1 MLFKGVVSGGVY
13 FSEGGLGQAAL
24 GVVDGGVV
32 ASEEEKPAAADS
44 VADARGVVGYL
55 VRPESGDYIAIMDVL
70 EGSVTD
76 LTVSEV
82 ATVLAAGGLR
92 LDARLVEKRLDALKD
107 IGAASVRSDT
117 SHARRYAEIL
127 ARNWRYTASP
137 AGRHVQRFY
146 RQVLAGT
153 VTVREV
159 PIVSLSRIVSHLE
172 QLVVALGTGEPDVR
186 RLDAVVLDAV
196 SAVFT
201 SHDDLDAA
209 LVGAEDALI
218 GLADRFDLDEEH
230 TNDLKGLLV
239 DYATRVAAEL
249 DSGSARAAAALT
261 ALRPWFG
268 LLAQAAV
275 DASQAR
281 DLIAAGALRA
291 SRGGRAE
298 DWEGLRA
305 WFDARTG
312 RAARFSLRLVRA
324 LPGMHA
330 NLRRLHSSAGTAST
344 RSRALALARA
354 VLAPEIGVQIFQAA
368 VGDHSWRKLYG
379 QADEDDM
386 GRNPSWRGG
395 PQVPVPTLLRT
406 AGRSGPRGRG
416 AAPRDDTV
424 AKAQVAEARARRQ
437 AGHQRALAAV
447 LASLPGQ
454 QLDEAAARAALA
466 ALMAAARASATGPRR
481 TGTSGGLACTLVH
494 TGTGTGILNAPTWRV
509 LMPGRVP
516 LFHRPGQRPSTAA
529 LAAFAG
535 TTATDDASAHPTLH
549 ITPHTGPSM
558 LDSDT
563 SPLVPRQEGAA

>member
-1 MLFKGVVSGGVY
+1 M
-13 FSEGGLGQAAL
+13 GQAAV

-32 ASEEEKPAAADS
+32 SPAEEKPAATDG
-44 VADARGVVGYL
+44 VTDARKVVGYL
-55 VRPESGDYIAIMDVL
+55 VRPESSEYIAIMDVL

-76 LTVSEV
+76 LTVAEIAAAL
-82 ATVLAAGGLR
+82 ATSGVR

-107 IGAASVRSDT
+107 MGAVSFRSDT

-153 VTVREV
+153 VTAREI

-172 QLVVALGTGEPDVR
+172 QLATALGQGEPDAG
-186 RLDAVVLDAV
+186 RLDAAVLDAV
-196 SAVFT
+196 STVFT

-218 GLADRFDLDEEH
+218 GLADRFDLDEER

-249 DSGSARAAAALT
+249 DSGSARAAAALVV
-261 ALRPWFG
+261 LRPWFG

-281 DLIAAGALRA
+281 DLIAAGALSA

-305 WFDARTG
+305 WFDTRTG

-354 VLAPEIGVQIFQAA
+354 VLTPEIGVQIFQAA
-368 VGDHSWRKLYG
+368 VGDHSWRKFYG
-379 QADEDDM
+379 QADEDDT

-395 PQVPVPTLLRT
+395 PQVPVPILLRT
-406 AGRSGPRGRG
+406 VGRSGPRGRG
-416 AAPRDDTV
+416 AAPRDDTA

-437 AGHQRALAAV
+437 AGNQRALAAV
-447 LASLPGQ
+447 LASVPGQ
-454 QLDEAAARAALA
+454 PLDEAAARAALA
-466 ALMAAARASATGPRR
+466 ALMAAARTAANGPRR

-494 TGTGTGILNAPTWRV
+494 TGSGTGILNAPTWRV
-509 LMPGRVP
+509 LLPGRIP
-516 LFHRPGQRPSTAA
+516 LFHQPGQRPSTAA
-529 LAAFAG
+529 LAALAG
-535 TTATDDASAHPTLH
+535 TTTTDDPSAHTPLR
-549 ITPHTGPSM
+549 ITPHTSPNTPEV
-558 LDSDT
+558 DT
-563 SPLVPRQEGAA
+563 SDLIPRQEGAA